1 MAKQNQTMK
10 NDDIFSCWKL
20 YFKMI
25 AFTSTKIS
33 LMKCGSTFK
42 FVEQS

>member
-1 MAKQNQTMK
+1 MATQNQPIN

-20 YFKMI
+20 YFKMN

-33 LMKCGSTFK
+33 LMKYGSTFK